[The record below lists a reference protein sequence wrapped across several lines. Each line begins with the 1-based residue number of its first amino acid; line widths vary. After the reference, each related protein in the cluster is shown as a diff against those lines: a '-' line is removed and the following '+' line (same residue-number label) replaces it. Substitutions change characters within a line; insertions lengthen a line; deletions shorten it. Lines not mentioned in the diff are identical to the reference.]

1 MTDKTQDA
9 WVRLAA
15 ALDIR
20 AVRPLYNELKEMR
33 GADIRVDA
41 SEVSLVGAQCL
52 QVLVSAVAS
61 WKADGC
67 EIDFVE
73 PSAAFIDGVD
83 RLGVPFDA
91 LAIS

>member
-1 MTDKTQDA
+1 MTEKTQDA
-9 WVRLAA
+9 RLKLAA

-20 AVRPLYNELKEMR
+20 SARPLYDALKEKR
-33 GADIRVDA
+33 GTDVRLDA

-83 RLGVPFDA
+83 RLGVSFDA